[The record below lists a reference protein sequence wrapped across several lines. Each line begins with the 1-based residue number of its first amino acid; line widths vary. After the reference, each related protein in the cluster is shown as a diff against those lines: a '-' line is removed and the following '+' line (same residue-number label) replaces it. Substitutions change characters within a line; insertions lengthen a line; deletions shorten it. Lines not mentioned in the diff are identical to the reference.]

1 MHTIAEANASNIRP
15 PMQVFCGLTYTGVAN
30 LSFEV
35 EDAIAYGTLKND
47 EPASLTDLAGDGFPL
62 DGSCVEYRSGIPGI
76 GARTE
81 VGGMMTITATS
92 NKSIPGITLRC
103 IGEGDIHCD
112 GVVYDVRDG
121 LVLPVDGQYAV
132 LDVYAAPGNRV
143 VIWNIDAGIT
153 LAWTNENLVS
163 VVVALRTD
171 LSVVEQ
177 DLQTSDI
184 EIKAYWPEDIRE
196 AVTAIGDSAP
206 LWYYAGYP
214 GDYSRTRTFYVCQ
227 EIEQVDNIITIK
239 GEDAMGRLDY
249 ETDAALLTAEGVG
262 PARDLYNV
270 MLAMI
275 RNAGISPTAQG
286 SPAKRVGKGRLIF
299 PEATAGEIVA
309 SIMHLAHSGT
319 FWPVYVDAGIPTLTW
334 QVPTGM
340 WDIYEEDCGDVRIE
354 LTRNVRKIVPSDTT
368 YGIKSAVSDHDP
380 KDPVALI
387 GAIDK
392 VDAKH
397 PETLDFDGYWEDVQ
411 AYGSIKLVSSK
422 LTEAVYE
429 KGTTKP
435 SAYVKKWLA
444 VKENKEELGDSPA
457 AIFGRQI
464 TITRETK
471 AHDASRLGITETV
484 EVLPLGTEYF
494 DTAGTEIA
502 YPRYARIFE
511 ISNES
516 GSFTWKGNPKMQP
529 RDIFRFHRLDG
540 SVYDCTIE
548 EIILTHEGGGL
559 TAEITYRKGVV

>member
-1 MHTIAEANASNIRP
+1 MPTIASANASNIRP

-35 EDAIAYGTLKND
+35 EDAKVYGSLKND
-47 EPASLTDLAGDGFPL
+47 EPANLTDLAGDGFPL
-62 DGSCVEYRSGIPGI
+62 DGSCVEYTSGIAGI
-76 GARTE
+76 GARTD
-81 VGGMMTITATS
+81 VGGLMTITVSA

-103 IGEGDIHCD
+103 IGEGEIHID
-112 GVVYDVRDG
+112 DAVYDVRDG

-153 LAWTNENLVS
+153 LAWSNEDLIS
-163 VVVALRTD
+163 VVVALRSD

-196 AVTAIGDSAP
+196 AVTAIGDNAP

-214 GDYSRTRTFYVCQ
+214 GDYSKTRTFYVCQ

-249 ETDAALLTAEGVG
+249 ETDAALLTAERVG

-275 RNAGISPTAQG
+275 RNAGISPAAQ
-286 SPAKRVGKGRLIF
+286 SRPAAQAGKGRLIF
-299 PEATAGEIVA
+299 PEATAAEIVA

-334 QVPTGM
+334 RVPTAK
-340 WDIYEEDCGDVRIE
+340 WDIYEEDCGEVSIE
-354 LTRNVRKIVPSDTT
+354 LTRNVKTLTPEDKT
-368 YGIKSAVSDHDP
+368 YGIGAAVSEHYP

-387 GAIDK
+387 GAIDE
-392 VDAKH
+392 VSSH

-411 AYGSIKLVSSK
+411 AYGKIKLASAT

-429 KGTTKP
+429 KGTTKA

-444 VKENKEELGDSPA
+444 VAANKEALGDSPA

-464 TITRETK
+464 AITAGAKKIT
-471 AHDASRLGITETV
+471 DSRLGITETI

-494 DTAGTEIA
+494 DTTGTEIA

-511 ISNES
+511 ISNET
-516 GSFTWKGNPKMQP
+516 GAFTWKGNPKMQP

-540 SVYDCTIE
+540 TVYACTIE

-559 TAEITYRKGVV
+559 TAEIRYRKGVV

>member
-1 MHTIAEANASNIRP
+1 MPTIASANASNIRP

-35 EDAIAYGTLKND
+35 EDAKVYGALKND
-47 EPASLTDLAGDGFPL
+47 EPANLTDLAGDGFPL
-62 DGSCVEYRSGIPGI
+62 DGTCVEYTSGVAGV
-76 GARTE
+76 GARTG
-81 VGGMMTITATS
+81 VGGIMTITVST

-103 IGEGDIHCD
+103 IGEGEIHSD

-153 LAWTNENLVS
+153 LAWSNEDLIS
-163 VVVALRTD
+163 VVVALRSD

-196 AVTAIGDSAP
+196 AVTAIGDNAP

-214 GDYSRTRTFYVCQ
+214 GDYSKTRTFYVCQ

-239 GEDAMGRLDY
+239 GEDAMGLLDY
-249 ETDAALLTAEGVG
+249 ETDAALLTAERVG

-275 RNAGISPTAQG
+275 RNAGISPAAQ
-286 SPAKRVGKGRLIF
+286 SRPAAQAGKGRLIF
-299 PEATAGEIVA
+299 PEATVAEIVA

-334 QVPTGM
+334 SVPTAK
-340 WDIYEEDCGDVRIE
+340 WDIYEEDCGDVSIE
-354 LTRNVRKIVPSDTT
+354 LTRNVKKLVPSDTT
-368 YGIKSAVSDHDP
+368 YGIGSTVSDHYP

-387 GAIDK
+387 GAIDE
-392 VDAKH
+392 VSSH

-411 AYGSIKLVSSK
+411 AYGKIKLASAT
-422 LTEAVYE
+422 LTQAVYE
-429 KGTTKP
+429 KGTTKA
-435 SAYVKKWLA
+435 SASVKKWLA
-444 VKENKEELGDSPA
+444 VAANKEALGDSPA

-464 TITRETK
+464 AITAGAKKFT
-471 AHDASRLGITETV
+471 DSRLGITETI

-502 YPRYARIFE
+502 YPRYARIYE
-511 ISNES
+511 ISNEF
-516 GSFTWKGNPKMQP
+516 GTFTWKGNPKMQP

-540 SVYDCTIE
+540 TVYACTIE

-559 TAEITYRKGVV
+559 TAEIRYRKGVV

>member
-1 MHTIAEANASNIRP
+1 MPTIAEANAFNIRP
-15 PMQVFCGLTYTGVAN
+15 PMQVFCGLTYTGAAT

-35 EDAIAYGTLKND
+35 EDAKVFGTLQND
-47 EPASLTDLAGDGFPL
+47 EPANLTDLAGDGFPL
-62 DGSCVEYRSGIPGI
+62 DGSCVEYSPGMSGI
-76 GARTE
+76 GARTD
-81 VGGMMTITATS
+81 VGALMTITITS

-103 IGEGDIHCD
+103 IGEGEIHID

-121 LVLPVDGQYAV
+121 LVLPVDGKNAE

-143 VIWNIDAGIT
+143 VIWNIDPGIT

-163 VVVALRTD
+163 VVVALRSD

-196 AVTAIGDSAP
+196 AVTAIGDNAP

-214 GDYSRTRTFYVCQ
+214 GDFSKTRTFYVCQ

-239 GEDAMGRLDY
+239 GEDAMGWLDY
-249 ETDAALLTAEGVG
+249 DTEAALLTAEQAG
-262 PARDLYNV
+262 PARDLYNT
-270 MLAMI
+270 MLALI
-275 RNAGISPTAQG
+275 RNAGISPAAQG
-286 SPAKRVGKGRLIF
+286 KPAAQAGKGRLIL
-299 PEATAGEIVA
+299 PDATAGEIVA

-334 QVPTGM
+334 RVPTAK
-340 WDIYEEDCGDVRIE
+340 WDIYEEDCGDVSIE
-354 LTRNVRKIVPSDTT
+354 LTRNVRKIIPSDTT
-368 YGIKSAVSDHDP
+368 YGIKSSVSAHYP

-411 AYGSIKLVSSK
+411 AYGSIKLTSSK

-435 SAYVKKWLA
+435 STYVKKWLKVA
-444 VKENKEELGDSPA
+444 ENKDELGDSPA

-464 TITRETK
+464 IITRETK
-471 AHDASRLGITETV
+471 SQDVSRLGIVETV

-516 GSFTWKGNPKMQP
+516 GTFVWKGNPKMQP
-529 RDIFRFHRLDG
+529 RDVFRFHRLDG
-540 SVYDCTIE
+540 TVYDCSIE

-559 TAEITYRKGVV
+559 TAEIRYRKGVV